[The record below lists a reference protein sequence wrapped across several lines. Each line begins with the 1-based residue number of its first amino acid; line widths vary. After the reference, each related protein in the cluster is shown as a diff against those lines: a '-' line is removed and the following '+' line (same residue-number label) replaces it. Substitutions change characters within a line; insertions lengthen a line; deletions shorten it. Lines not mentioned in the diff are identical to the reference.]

1 MIKVIGDATEGTP
14 LDTDTGTRTNGK
26 MAERLVGGGGL
37 SPRWKISRQLFPPLR
52 PLVSRASNSE
62 NPKIRHSQLEQ
73 VRRGVRGKI
82 FSVKVRR
89 IEETESLK
97 EGDRERERRVCIHVR
112 VRGVQLVTEHFQNYK
127 RTSGANKILENEIR

>member
-52 PLVSRASNSE
+52 PPLVSRASNSE

-89 IEETESLK
+89 IEGTESLK
-97 EGDRERERRVCIHVR
+97 EGDREREECVSTCVYVVCSR
-112 VRGVQLVTEHFQNYK
+112 
-127 RTSGANKILENEIR
+127 

>member
-52 PLVSRASNSE
+52 PPLVSSNSE
-62 NPKIRHSQLEQ
+62 NPKIRHSRLEQ
-73 VRRGVRGKI
+73 
-82 FSVKVRR
+82 F
-89 IEETESLK
+89 EEVYGGRYFL
-97 EGDRERERRVCIHVR
+97 
-112 VRGVQLVTEHFQNYK
+112 
-127 RTSGANKILENEIR
+127 